1 MCGYI
6 CGDLFCCRTRYEQVY
21 SELLKVSRLFP
32 SVYEAHTVIDSAKSA
47 RRNMN
52 PGTAVHPDHWSQF
65 SRLGKEFRRVDVV
78 DVDFD
83 CQDEAV
89 DDDVEMHMQ

>member
-1 MCGYI
+1 
-6 CGDLFCCRTRYEQVY
+6 
-21 SELLKVSRLFP
+21 
-32 SVYEAHTVIDSAKSA
+32 
-47 RRNMN
+47 MN